1 MKKITVV
8 MPQTEYFKVGLK
20 ECTKKKDLDKKV
32 NCSFENFFWA
42 IGDLTK
48 VSNGLDFLCKNK

>member
-32 NCSFENFFWA
+32 NCSFENFF
-42 IGDLTK
+42 
-48 VSNGLDFLCKNK
+48 